1 MVTHTKTH
9 RNTHTRRRAPTE
21 FMIPWHTLHWGLQ
34 RAPSF
39 CHCSDS
45 ELLSVW
51 MCWMCLLSYI
61 RCQIRAKQSDVA
73 AIPSMFHK
81 SWSKPRWA
89 LCICCKANKGNV
101 KDFMV
106 HHVWH
111 MSMFTESKCI
121 WSQFIRHHLFSGDTC
136 VWSDEWYKMYN
147 KPVPGMWSVQLSRV
161 VEVVVETSFF
171 FSSLTRFNSLSWSV
185 QLIINLH
192 FLHLSPTLL
201 VIAVLVWHNTF
212 LNNMYVKLQ
221 YANLEGS
228 ILVAEET
235 AAQE

>member
-1 MVTHTKTH
+1 MPWHLQKHRDTYRVPMVTHTKTH

-21 FMIPWHTLHWGLQ
+21 FMTPWHTLHWGLQ

-121 WSQFIRHHLFSGDTC
+121 WSDTI
-136 VWSDEWYKMYN
+136 
-147 KPVPGMWSVQLSRV
+147 
-161 VEVVVETSFF
+161 
-171 FSSLTRFNSLSWSV
+171 SSLGTRVCDLMSDIKCTTSLYQECDLFNW
-185 QLIINLH
+185 
-192 FLHLSPTLL
+192 
-201 VIAVLVWHNTF
+201 
-212 LNNMYVKLQ
+212 
-221 YANLEGS
+221 
-228 ILVAEET
+228 AE
-235 AAQE
+235 